1 LIVKRSYVDG
11 GLGVHVLTRNQSRYV
26 TWDLANDIVCREVN
40 EDEGRVF
47 KAELFGGRIMIGYV
61 LSISQP
67 GLGQSAHAP

>member
-47 KAELFGGRIMIGYV
+47 KAEFFGGRIMIGYV
-61 LSISQP
+61 LSIPQA
-67 GLGQSAHAP
+67 GLGQSPHAP